1 MEGGVMAPPPRRV
14 AAVVERAGVE
24 VRARDGIEPLAG
36 AEPLLRLADLRVVD
50 AALAATGFRAAATTL
65 AAAGLAVVEAR
76 DSAAAGRARGV
87 ETAVGTTG
95 AGTAAGVAGA
105 GVGALADG
113 LVCGSAI
120 AASSCSAGD

>member
-1 MEGGVMAPPPRRV
+1 MAPPPRRV

-50 AALAATGFRAAATTL
+50 AALAAAGFRATAAAL
-65 AAAGLAVVEAR
+65 AAAGLAVVEAK
-76 DSAAAGRARGV
+76 DSAAAGKARGV

-120 AASSCSAGD
+120 AASSWSAGD

>member
-1 MEGGVMAPPPRRV
+1 MAPPPRRV

-36 AEPLLRLADLRVVD
+36 AEPLLRLADLRVVVVD
-50 AALAATGFRAAATTL
+50 AALAAAGFRATAAAL
-65 AAAGLAVVEAR
+65 AAAGLADVEAR

>member
-1 MEGGVMAPPPRRV
+1 V
-14 AAVVERAGVE
+14 AALVVRTGVE
-24 VRARDGIEPLAG
+24 VRARDGIEPLAEV
-36 AEPLLRLADLRVVD
+36 EPLLRLADLRVVD

-87 ETAVGTTG
+87 ETAVGTTS

-113 LVCGSAI
+113 LVCGSTI
-120 AASSCSAGD
+120 AASSWSAGD

>member
-1 MEGGVMAPPPRRV
+1 MAPPPRRV
-14 AAVVERAGVE
+14 AAEVARTGVE

-50 AALAATGFRAAATTL
+50 AALAAPGFRATAAAL

-87 ETAVGTTG
+87 ETAVGTTC

-120 AASSCSAGD
+120 AASSCSVGD

>member
-1 MEGGVMAPPPRRV
+1 MAPPPRRV
-14 AAVVERAGVE
+14 AAVVARTGVE
-24 VRARDGIEPLAG
+24 VRARDGIEPLAED
-36 AEPLLRLADLRVVD
+36 EPLLRLADLRV
-50 AALAATGFRAAATTL
+50 AATALAAAGFRAAAAAL
-65 AAAGLAVVEAR
+65 AAAGLAVVEPR

-87 ETAVGTTG
+87 ETAVGTTS

-120 AASSCSAGD
+120 AASSCSAGDS